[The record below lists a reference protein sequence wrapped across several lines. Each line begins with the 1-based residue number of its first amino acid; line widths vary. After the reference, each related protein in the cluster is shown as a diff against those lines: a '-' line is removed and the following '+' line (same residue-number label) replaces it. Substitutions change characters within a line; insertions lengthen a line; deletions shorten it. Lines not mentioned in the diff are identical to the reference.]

1 MKDSKKST
9 IPGTQIKLTVPSM
22 TKQEI
27 LDKILKLKLEH
38 PYHPSIPGL
47 QVLLDQL

>member
-9 IPGTQIKLTVPSM
+9 TTGTQTKMPVPQMS
-22 TKQEI
+22 KQDI
-27 LDKILKLKLEH
+27 MDKILKLKLEH

-47 QVLLDQL
+47 QSLLDNL

>member
-9 IPGTQIKLTVPSM
+9 KTGTQTSIPVEKM

-27 LDKILKLKLEH
+27 MNTILSLKLEH

-47 QVLLDQL
+47 QNLLDNL

>member
-9 IPGTQIKLTVPSM
+9 KIGTQTNITVPPMS
-22 TKQEI
+22 KKDI

-38 PYHPSIPGL
+38 PYHPSIKGL
-47 QVLLDQL
+47 QLLLDNL